1 MKQLMIVKESIM
13 YETTKLSAAFSSTTN
28 STTKILLFFLFH
40 LKILL
45 NNLHVKMIQIRI
57 KLLLLW
63 EKDKIS
69 KLKGIV
75 SYE

>member
-28 STTKILLFFLFH
+28 WTKILLFFLFH